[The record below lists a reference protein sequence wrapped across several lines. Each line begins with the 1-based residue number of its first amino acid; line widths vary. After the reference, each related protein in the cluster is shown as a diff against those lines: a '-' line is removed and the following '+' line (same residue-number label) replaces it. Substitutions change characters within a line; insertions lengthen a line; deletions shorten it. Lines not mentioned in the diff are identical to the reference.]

1 MHSQI
6 SYFSNILVD
15 CEWSEWTETSP
26 CSASCGK
33 DASKNKTRSI
43 LREAQHGGKNC
54 SGHSTQIENCNL
66 QPCPGTVNSKRGETF
81 NHYSIYLVLTYWLKS
96 HKSVIY

>member
-1 MHSQI
+1 MVSQI
-6 SYFSNILVD
+6 FFFFDILED

-43 LREAQHGGKNC
+43 LEEAQHGGKNC
-54 SGHSTQIENCNL
+54 SGDSTQIENCNL
-66 QPCPGTVNSKRGETF
+66 QPCPGKVVAK
-81 NHYSIYLVLTYWLKS
+81 V
-96 HKSVIY
+96 

>member
-1 MHSQI
+1 MVSQI
-6 SYFSNILVD
+6 FHFFDILVD

-43 LREAQHGGKNC
+43 VHGAQHGGKNC
-54 SGHSTQIENCNL
+54 SGDSTQIENCNL
-66 QPCPGTVNSKRGETF
+66 QPCPGTVIAKRT
-81 NHYSIYLVLTYWLKS
+81 IILVTIL
-96 HKSVIY
+96 